1 MPSFAG
7 IAEGLGN
14 LATGGLYNAF
24 TKKKSDLNEPLPN
37 EDLYGKEVDELKK
50 IAAYDPG
57 IMSRLGN
64 LLTGGLL
71 GEATGTNALERRSN
85 TASDLIREE
94 ELQKRRLEMEKRLM
108 DRMAMRISPQPFTPT
123 DTMQGG
129 AFTQNELAP
138 VTPSY
143 F

>member
-14 LATGGLYNAF
+14 LATGGLYGAL
-24 TKKKSDLNEPLPN
+24 TKKPGDLPEDPN
-37 EDLYGKEVDELKK
+37 ADLAGMKPEDLKK